1 MQQLVASAQ
10 RQDAPQLTHLVASL
24 VGLQDDGS
32 SVIILHLGALDH
44 LVGHVNVLGV
54 VLVVV
59 DLRNRHVTR
68 ARARLRFLKT
78 CQVTCAPAG
87 ELLSASTDAKPSG
100 F

>member
-59 DLRNRHVTR
+59 DLEGLLADLGLECSVVVREGRQRDFHR
-68 ARARLRFLKT
+68 DGAAARLGL
-78 CQVTCAPAG
+78 A
-87 ELLSASTDAKPSG
+87 
-100 F
+100 